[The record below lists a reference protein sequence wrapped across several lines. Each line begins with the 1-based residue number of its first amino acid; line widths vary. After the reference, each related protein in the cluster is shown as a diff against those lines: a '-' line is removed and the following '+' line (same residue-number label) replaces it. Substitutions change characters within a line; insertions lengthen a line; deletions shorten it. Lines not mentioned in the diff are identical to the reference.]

1 METTIVCLLVDRK
14 KKTVLG
20 SPFSVVVGPDA
31 NIEDLTKKIKEGRPN
46 ALGNV
51 DAADLSVWRCMDPKL
66 LAGVT
71 LTQLE
76 KDLSEVDFTDETKTV
91 KLGLQKITTLSLSD
105 EILLIEA
112 PSKKDAELSDEPTGR
127 DPTLRARV
135 TFFVGLLASEE
146 VDWPHVFRLNGYRT
160 SELLEDYMVDIV
172 RVPRHP
178 GSAEMCDCLTILI
191 NKSIEPQS
199 YRTRINEMINHNA
212 NTAIPYSDGNHEV
225 FHFIQAIST
234 VYRSESTGDDLS
246 NEAAWLLLFE
256 KFKVFWTEQVKGTC
270 DKNQS
275 FPFPLIAHSKGLVHD
290 DRQFTY
296 RPRPDFALFMNG
308 FPSFLA
314 EFDSKSNRKDLVRLQ
329 VQLACSVRLGIQI
342 RGETSSED
350 NKFFLMGAFFSTQ
363 WEITRL
369 FCYSKKNGD
378 VHFSSETY
386 KITDALQLTTFLFEF
401 YNYVRH
407 VQNGCNV
414 GKEGATV
421 ESMKK
426 AIDQEHLDTLTGKKN
441 GRNDDGN
448 RDPKRRR
455 TGKNQNQDQNHEQ
468 IMDALEKANF
478 KVQSVKQSV
487 KHGPDLEPMHK
498 LPSHVLEATSSEG
511 VPVVAK
517 LVHSEDSDELSLLE
531 ELNAQR
537 SPHNHVIPLMETL
550 ELGLGG
556 FLIIL
561 PKKTSISNLS
571 PCVLDCEFVRLSHQL
586 VEGVAFLH
594 RHKIAHLDIKPDNLV
609 WDGESRCLY
618 IIDFDIAVRC
628 MEIDEM
634 IELSCGTPNWSA
646 PEIVHG
652 DKRPSR
658 AFNPIRADLWS
669 CGAVL
674 RFFGRGKDRAIDSL
688 TGLLLNHDPRRRPLL
703 HKLVDEEP
711 DFWPSGRLLHAL
723 ALVGNLKRR
732 RSNSGGSPPKR
743 PQLDDSNT
751 MHASDSDFSPAMPG
765 HFSGSSTQSSASGP
779 PSPSP
784 EQFSPGSSTNS
795 RVRDVI
801 IWDPATKS
809 DPPLNNGK
817 AGFVDEGMV

>member
-1 METTIVCLLVDRK
+1 METTIVCALVDRK

-20 SPFSVVVGPDA
+20 NTFTIVVGPDA
-31 NIEDLTKKIKEGRPN
+31 KIEDLTMKIKEGRPY

-51 DAADLSVWRCMDPKL
+51 DVGDLSVWRSIDLKL
-66 LAGVT
+66 LETATV
-71 LTQLE
+71 TQLE
-76 KDLSEVDFTDETKTV
+76 EDLSKVDFADKTKAV
-91 KLGLQKITTLSLSD
+91 KLGCRHVITTLGLSD

-112 PSKKDAELSDEPTGR
+112 PSKKDAELSETNT
-127 DPTLRARV
+127 DPHPRESI
-135 TFFVGLLASEE
+135 TFFVTLLASEE
-146 VDWPHVFRLNGYRT
+146 VDRPQVLTMNEYGT
-160 SELLEDYMVDIV
+160 SQVLEDYIRDIV

-178 GSAEMCDCLTILI
+178 GSAEMRNCLRILI
-191 NKSIEPQS
+191 NESIEQQL
-199 YRTRINEMINHNA
+199 YRTGINAMINDNA
-212 NTAIPYSDGNHEV
+212 NTAHPYSDGNHEV

-234 VYRSESTGDDLS
+234 VYRSGGTEPDPS
-246 NEAAWLLLFE
+246 NEATWLLLFE
-256 KFKVFWTEQVKGTC
+256 KFK
-270 DKNQS
+270 
-275 FPFPLIAHSKGLVHD
+275 
-290 DRQFTY
+290 
-296 RPRPDFALFMNG
+296 
-308 FPSFLA
+308 
-314 EFDSKSNRKDLVRLQ
+314 
-329 VQLACSVRLGIQI
+329 
-342 RGETSSED
+342 
-350 NKFFLMGAFFSTQ
+350 
-363 WEITRL
+363 
-369 FCYSKKNGD
+369 

-401 YNYVRH
+401 YNYARH
-407 VQNGCNV
+407 VQNGCKV
-414 GKEGATV
+414 DKEGHAV
-421 ESMKK
+421 ESMKE

-478 KVQSVKQSV
+478 KVQSVK
-487 KHGPDLEPMHK
+487 HDPDLEPMHK
-498 LPSHVLEATSSEG
+498 LSSHLLEATSSEG
-511 VPVVAK
+511 VPIVAK
-517 LVHSEDSDELSLLE
+517 LVRSEDSDEVSLLE

-561 PKKTSISNLS
+561 PKKISISNLS
-571 PCVLDCEFVRLSHQL
+571 PCFLDCEFVRLSHQL

-618 IIDFDIAVRC
+618 IIDFDIAIRC

-652 DKRPSR
+652 DKRPSHPV
-658 AFNPIRADLWS
+658 NPIRADLRS

-674 RFFGRGKDRAIDSL
+674 KFFGRGKDRAIDSL
-688 TGLLLNHDPRRRPLL
+688 TGLLLNHDPRRQPLL
-703 HKLVDEEP
+703 HMLVDEEP

-732 RSNSGGSPPKR
+732 CSNSGGSLPKR
-743 PQLDDSNT
+743 PQLNA
-751 MHASDSDFSPAMPG
+751 MHASEYASDSDFSPAMQG
-765 HFSGSSTQSSASGP
+765 HFSGSSTQSSATGP
-779 PSPSP
+779 ASPSS
-784 EQFSPGSSTNS
+784 EQFSPGSSPNL
-795 RVRDVI
+795 
-801 IWDPATKS
+801 KS
-809 DPPLNNGK
+809 APLNNGK